1 MLFQVDCLLPIHLF
15 DLIFYL
21 APSSA
26 TYFSVILFSLTYC
39 IYGLL
44 SAGCRVIV
52 PLAFVV
58 CPLITEVDLG
68 VCVASYWEG
77 LVPALWW
84 VELNLFPLIGRAT
97 SYGVFWGVHQLS
109 TTLHS
114 LFTDR

>member
-1 MLFQVDCLLPIHLF
+1 MGF
-15 DLIFYL
+15 DLASL
-21 APSSA
+21 SA
-26 TYFSVILFSLTYC
+26 TYFFFRLILSYLLS
-39 IYGLL
+39 IYGFLFT
-44 SAGCRVIV
+44 GCRVIV

>member
-44 SAGCRVIV
+44 SAGCRIAV
-52 PLAFVV
+52 PLPSGF
-58 CPLITEVDLG
+58 
-68 VCVASYWEG
+68 
-77 LVPALWW
+77 
-84 VELNLFPLIGRAT
+84 FPLVSEVGSDSCAIIPLRGN
-97 SYGVFWGVHQLS
+97 
-109 TTLHS
+109 
-114 LFTDR
+114 FTVVLVVRVYLRY